1 MSGLTIGFGTLVFKN
16 KQKTHL
22 NCVDTAVKVQSHQ
35 ATRKTSSC
43 KIAKDRDGGKG
54 RWKPGTQGQ
63 LAGNRGR
70 KGCSG
75 FFRNGVMIIA
85 QTPRCAE
92 RGGLTPGMLPVAF
105 RILKQDSHPLPAS
118 YQEKRGD
125 WPLKMGGG
133 YHIGSVKTFYLVIIY
148 REEKGNRGRAT

>member
-1 MSGLTIGFGTLVFKN
+1 MFKN
-16 KQKTHL
+16 KPTKTHL

-43 KIAKDRDGGKG
+43 KTAKDRDGGKG

-63 LAGNRGR
+63 LAGNGGR

-75 FFRNGVMIIA
+75 FFRNGVTIIA

-92 RGGLTPGMLPVAF
+92 RGGPTPGMLPVAS

-118 YQEKRGD
+118 SQEKRGE
-125 WPLKMGGG
+125 WPLKMGGR
-133 YHIGSVKTFYLVIIY
+133 YHTGSVKTFYLVIIS
-148 REEKGNRGRAT
+148 REEKGDRGRAT

>member
-1 MSGLTIGFGTLVFKN
+1 MFKN

-54 RWKPGTQGQ
+54 RWKPGIQGQ

-105 RILKQDSHPLPAS
+105 RILKQDNHPLPAS

-133 YHIGSVKTFYLVIIY
+133 YHIGSVKTFYLVIIS
-148 REEKGNRGRAT
+148 REEKRNRGRET

>member
-1 MSGLTIGFGTLVFKN
+1 MFKN

-22 NCVDTAVKVQSHQ
+22 NCVDIAVKVQSHQ

-63 LAGNRGR
+63 PAGNRGR

-118 YQEKRGD
+118 CQEKRGD

-133 YHIGSVKTFYLVIIY
+133 YHTGSVKTFYLVIIS